1 MGKRIFL
8 FVMLLAVCLLAA
20 CFRQTA
26 NRGETDLNSGLQ
38 DGQSFEND
46 IERGENKMQIQVQDN
61 TYSVIFM
68 LNNSVAAESLYRQ
81 LPLKI
86 VVENYGSNEKIFYPP
101 TKLNISNTPSAE
113 GPAGTLAYFEPWG
126 NVVMYYGSF
135 GRYRGLYDLGTAVS
149 GTEHIKELTGEISVT
164 KVSD

>member
-1 MGKRIFL
+1 
-8 FVMLLAVCLLAA
+8 
-20 CFRQTA
+20 
-26 NRGETDLNSGLQ
+26 
-38 DGQSFEND
+38 
-46 IERGENKMQIQVQDN
+46 
-61 TYSVIFM
+61 M
-68 LNNSVAAESLYRQ
+68 LNNSVAAESLYKQ

-86 VVENYGSNEKIFYPP
+86 MVENYANNEKIFYPP

-135 GRYRGLYDLGTAVS
+135 GRYRGLYDLGIAVS
-149 GTEHIKELTGEISVT
+149 GGEHIKELTGEISVT

>member
-8 FVMLLAVCLLAA
+8 TFMLFAVCLLAA
-20 CFRQTA
+20 CFRQTSE
-26 NRGETDLNSGLQ
+26 RGETDLNSGLQ
-38 DGQSFEND
+38 DSQSLENS
-46 IERGENKMQIQVQDN
+46 IERGEDKMEIQVQDN
-61 TYSVIFM
+61 THTVVFM
-68 LNNSVAAESLYRQ
+68 LNNSVAAESLYTQ

-86 VVENYGSNEKIFYPP
+86 MVENYGSNEKIFYPP

-135 GRYRGLYDLGTAVS
+135 GRYSGLYDLGIAVS
-149 GTEHIKELTGEISVT
+149 GGEHIKELTGEISVT
-164 KVSD
+164 KISD